1 MRRWGVAGFHTETSE
16 TNSSPALG
24 KAGSINNGKLDQGQG
39 STGTSPQCP
48 QCGSARVWKD
58 GIRETAFGPVQRYLC
73 RNCAYRF
80 SDPDSKQTQ
89 RFFNGSSV
97 SQHVETI
104 DTKKLKSKTAIL
116 NYCRVSNDLRRRAST
131 GQQRLVQNLAE
142 VETRKQEKAA
152 GATETTS
159 ADAKGRIL
167 EFAWHMK
174 KTGKSDATI
183 ETRIGVLQLLAQQV
197 ADLFNPE
204 SVKETIAFY
213 QCSDASKRVMVDAYN
228 SFAKFLGIPWE
239 PPKYKTS
246 QKFPFIPLE
255 REIDDLIACCSKK
268 TGALL
273 QMLKETGARLGEAL
287 ELKWTD
293 IDFERKVVRIEPEK
307 GSNPRIFKI
316 SDKLLGMI
324 NGLPKNSQRIFGGK
338 VKKKVFIESLRK
350 ARKKSAAKLQ
360 NPRLL
365 QIHYHTLRHWV
376 GTMEYHKTKDPWH
389 VKRVLGH
396 KSLQS
401 TEIYINIEQALFEEA
416 PEEFHVKV
424 AEKPE
429 EIKALLEVGFEYVC
443 EKGGLMYF
451 RKRK

>member
-1 MRRWGVAGFHTETSE
+1 
-16 TNSSPALG
+16 
-24 KAGSINNGKLDQGQG
+24 
-39 STGTSPQCP
+39 
-48 QCGSARVWKD
+48 
-58 GIRETAFGPVQRYLC
+58 
-73 RNCAYRF
+73 
-80 SDPDSKQTQ
+80 
-89 RFFNGSSV
+89 
-97 SQHVETI
+97 
-104 DTKKLKSKTAIL
+104 
-116 NYCRVSNDLRRRAST
+116 
-131 GQQRLVQNLAE
+131 
-142 VETRKQEKAA
+142 
-152 GATETTS
+152 
-159 ADAKGRIL
+159 
-167 EFAWHMK
+167 
-174 KTGKSDATI
+174 
-183 ETRIGVLQLLAQQV
+183 
-197 ADLFNPE
+197 
-204 SVKETIAFY
+204 
-213 QCSDASKRVMVDAYN
+213 
-228 SFAKFLGIPWE
+228 
-239 PPKYKTS
+239 
-246 QKFPFIPLE
+246 
-255 REIDDLIACCSKK
+255 
-268 TGALL
+268 
-273 QMLKETGARLGEAL
+273 MLKETGSRLGEAL

-324 NGLPKNSQRIFGGK
+324 NSLPKNSQRIFGRK

-350 ARKKSAAKLQ
+350 ARKKASTKLQ

-429 EIKALLEVGFEYVC
+429 EIKALLEVGFEYIC
-443 EKGGLMYF
+443 EKSGLMFF